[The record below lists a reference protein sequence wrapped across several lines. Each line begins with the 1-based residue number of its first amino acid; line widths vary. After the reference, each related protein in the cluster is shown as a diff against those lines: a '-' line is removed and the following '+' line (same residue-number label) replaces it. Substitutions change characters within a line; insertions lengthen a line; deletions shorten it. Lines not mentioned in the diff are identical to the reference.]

1 LTPKQTWSDKLRR
14 YRSQK
19 SAEYAQAI
27 LATPKRA
34 QLYSAIPYPGVVMIM
49 GDIRTGKTG
58 LAHEI
63 AGQMHSRRNLPAML
77 HIPRLTE
84 QQRKRLQRLTPSWMK
99 VVNKR
104 NQWKDRSVVIYDEA
118 AQSAHA
124 RRSQS
129 GDAMELDDMLAIA
142 GQREQL
148 ILFISHYSRKLDLNV
163 CTAVHRIIWKRP
175 TYAHQLWERD
185 EMADFTSKAYD
196 FFRNIKGSVAQK
208 KACLVLDM
216 ENFAFLQCNNKLPP
230 WWTDRLSRIF
240 KEMQIQNNRRE
251 VIPRSLKGKI
261 NRKSIEKEEY
271 GQNTII
277 RKT

>member
-1 LTPKQTWSDKLRR
+1 MTPKPSWAQKLKTYRDKQ
-14 YRSQK
+14 S
-19 SAEYAQAI
+19 SEYARTI
-27 LATPKRA
+27 LATPQKA
-34 QLYSAIPYPGVVMIM
+34 SLYSLIPYPGVVMIM

-63 AGQMHSRRNLPAML
+63 ANELHTRRGLPAIL
-77 HIPRLTE
+77 HMPRMKET
-84 QQRKRLQRLTPSWMK
+84 QRRTLQRIVPSWMK
-99 VVNKR
+99 ITTR
-104 NQWKDRSVVIYDEA
+104 RAQWKDKSVVIYDEA

-163 CTAVHRIIWKRP
+163 CTAVHRIMWKRP

-185 EMADFTSKAYD
+185 EMADFTSKAYTH
-196 FFRNIKGSVAQK
+196 FRGISGKVAQQ
-208 KACLVLDM
+208 KASLVLDM
-216 ENFAFLQCNNKLPP
+216 EDFGFFQCNNKLPP

-240 KEMQIQNNRRE
+240 KEIQT
-251 VIPRSLKGKI
+251 
-261 NRKSIEKEEY
+261 
-271 GQNTII
+271 TI
-277 RKT
+277 

>member
-1 LTPKQTWSDKLRR
+1 VNLVKESQTNKLKK
-14 YRSQK
+14 YRQK
-19 SAEYAQAI
+19 KNDEYARAI
-27 LATPKRA
+27 LSTPRKV
-34 QLYSAIPYPGVVMIM
+34 QLYSVIPYPGVVMVM

-63 AGQMHSRRNLPAML
+63 ANVMRTRRDLPAIL
-77 HIPRLTE
+77 HLPRVDEKL
-84 QQRKRLQRLTPSWMK
+84 RKAVQLLVPSWIK
-99 VVNKR
+99 VTTKR
-104 NQWKDRSVVIYDEA
+104 SQWKDRAVVIYDEA
-118 AQSAHA
+118 AQSAHS

-129 GDAMELDDMLAIA
+129 GDAVELDDLLAIA

-185 EMADFTSKAYD
+185 EMADFTGKAYD
-196 FFRNIKGSVAQK
+196 YFKGIRGQVAQK

-216 ENFAFLQCNNKLPP
+216 ENFGFYQCNNKLPP

-240 KEMQIQNNRRE
+240 KEIQLQNSRRG
-251 VIPRSLKGKI
+251 VIL
-261 NRKSIEKEEY
+261 
-271 GQNTII
+271 
-277 RKT
+277 

>member
-1 LTPKQTWSDKLRR
+1 LTVKKQNQANKLKK
-14 YRSQK
+14 YRQQK
-19 SAEYAQAI
+19 AEEYARAI
-27 LATPKRA
+27 LSIPQKAN
-34 QLYSAIPYPGVVMIM
+34 LYSLIPYPGVVMIM

-63 AGQMHSRRNLPAML
+63 ADEMHRRRNLPAIL
-77 HIPRLTE
+77 HMPRIDDKLRRAI
-84 QQRKRLQRLTPSWMK
+84 QRIVPRWMTVTTKRS
-99 VVNKR
+99 
-104 NQWKDRSVVIYDEA
+104 QWKDRAVVIYDEA

-129 GDAMELDDMLAIA
+129 GDAVELDDLLAIA

-196 FFRNIKGSVAQK
+196 FFKGIKGEIAQK
-208 KACLVLDM
+208 RACLVLDM
-216 ENFAFLQCNNKLPP
+216 EGFGFFQCNNKLPP

-240 KEMQIQNNRRE
+240 KEIQIH
-251 VIPRSLKGKI
+251 
-261 NRKSIEKEEY
+261 
-271 GQNTII
+271 NTSWG
-277 RKT
+277 

>member
-1 LTPKQTWSDKLRR
+1 MTPTQAERLKKLREK
-14 YRSQK
+14 K
-19 SAEYAQAI
+19 SEEYARAI
-27 LATPKRA
+27 LSVPQKAN
-34 QLYSAIPYPGVVMIM
+34 LYSLIPYPGVVMIM

-63 AGQMHSRRNLPAML
+63 AYLMHSRRNLPAIL
-77 HIPRLTE
+77 HMPKIDEKLRRSI
-84 QQRKRLQRLTPSWMK
+84 QRILPSWMK
-99 VVNKR
+99 VTTKR
-104 NQWKDRSVVIYDEA
+104 AEWKDRAVVIYDEA

-129 GDAMELDDMLAIA
+129 GDAVELDDLLAIA

-148 ILFISHYSRKLDLNV
+148 IIFISHYSRKLDLNI

-185 EMADFTSKAYD
+185 EMADFTGKAYD
-196 FFRNIKGSVAQK
+196 FFKGIKGEIAQK

-216 ENFAFLQCNNKLPP
+216 KDFSFFQCNNKLPP

-240 KEMQIQNNRRE
+240 KEIQIRNG
-251 VIPRSLKGKI
+251 SWGF
-261 NRKSIEKEEY
+261 
-271 GQNTII
+271 
-277 RKT
+277 

>member
-1 LTPKQTWSDKLRR
+1 MTPKESQANKLKR
-14 YRSQK
+14 YRAQK
-19 SAEYAQAI
+19 SEEYARTI
-27 LATPKRA
+27 LSTPRKVS
-34 QLYSAIPYPGVVMIM
+34 LYSVIPYPGVVMIM

-58 LAHEI
+58 LAHAI
-63 AGQMHSRRNLPAML
+63 AGEMHRKHNLPAIL
-77 HIPRLTE
+77 HIPKLDER
-84 QQRKRLQRLTPSWMK
+84 QRKSLQRITPSWMK
-99 VVNKR
+99 VATKR
-104 NQWKDRSVVIYDEA
+104 SQWKDRTVVIYDEA

-196 FFRNIKGSVAQK
+196 FFRGIRGQVAQK
-208 KACLVLDM
+208 RACLVLDM
-216 ENFAFLQCNNKLPP
+216 ENFAFLQCNNKLPE
-230 WWTDRLSRIF
+230 WWSDRLSRIF
-240 KEMQIQNNRRE
+240 KEIQIQN
-251 VIPRSLKGKI
+251 KGW
-261 NRKSIEKEEY
+261 S
-271 GQNTII
+271 
-277 RKT
+277 

>member
-1 LTPKQTWSDKLRR
+1 MARKESQANKLKK
-14 YRSQK
+14 YRQQK
-19 SAEYAQAI
+19 ADEYAKVI
-27 LATPKRA
+27 LSPPRKAS
-34 QLYSAIPYPGVVMIM
+34 LYSLIPYPGVVMIM

-63 AGQMHSRRNLPAML
+63 ASQMHSKRNLPAIL
-77 HIPRLTE
+77 HMPPMDEKLRRSV
-84 QQRKRLQRLTPSWMK
+84 QRIVPSWMK
-99 VVNKR
+99 VTTSRK
-104 NQWKDRSVVIYDEA
+104 QWKDRVVVIYDEA

-129 GDAMELDDMLAIA
+129 GDAVELDDLLAIA
-142 GQREQL
+142 GQREQV

-196 FFRNIKGSVAQK
+196 FFNGIRGKVAQK
-208 KACLVLDM
+208 QACLVLDM
-216 ENFAFLQCNNKLPP
+216 EKFAFLQCNNKLPK

-240 KEMQIQNNRRE
+240 KEIQACHKNYPPVE
-251 VIPRSLKGKI
+251 
-261 NRKSIEKEEY
+261 
-271 GQNTII
+271 
-277 RKT
+277 